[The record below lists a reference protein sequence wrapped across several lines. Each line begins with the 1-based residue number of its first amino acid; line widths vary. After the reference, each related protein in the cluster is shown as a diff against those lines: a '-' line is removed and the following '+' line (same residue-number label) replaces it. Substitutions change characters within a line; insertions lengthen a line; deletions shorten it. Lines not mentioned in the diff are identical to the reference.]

1 MPGLFDGRV
10 RDLGISIG
18 EHEYARES
26 LGFEFEALV
35 ALQNGIV
42 DFQRAR
48 AIIAY
53 EKDRA
58 SAFVG
63 SAVGDSRAA

>member
-1 MPGLFDGRV
+1 MPELFDGRV
-10 RDLGISIG
+10 RDLRISIG

-26 LGFEFEALV
+26 LCFEFEALV

-48 AIIAY
+48 AVIAH

-58 SAFVG
+58 SAFIG
-63 SAVGDSRAA
+63 GAVRDSRAT